1 MTAFATVTSKGQ
13 ITVPLEIR
21 NRLGLKEG
29 DRLEFIVEAGQTII
43 RPARG
48 EENPF
53 LEFAGA
59 LGTFPGGVDEI
70 NAWVRDMRDD
80 EEPTKPTPRKKRK

>member
-1 MTAFATVTSKGQ
+1 MRNVATVTSKGQ
-13 ITVPLEIR
+13 VTIPLAVR

-29 DRLEFIVEAGQTII
+29 DRLEFVNAGGEIVV

-53 LEFAGA
+53 TAFAGA
-59 LGTFPGGVDEI
+59 LDTFPGGIAEI
-70 NAWVRDMRDD
+70 NAWVRDLRDD
-80 EEPTKPTPRKKRK
+80 EPTPSSTPYK